1 MSALDAAKELDRLDD
16 SFAAIQAY
24 ERALE
29 LGQGDKTTF
38 VDLAV
43 LYFTLLDP
51 GVSAALKLDQH
62 FLDTAWTRANNLL
75 DTASDRFGNDSE
87 IAFWKR
93 YFVFIV
99 LGADEFL
106 DECGALADPGESLVP
121 FFYLWAGTNG
131 REFSD
136 EARRLYVQ
144 VASGQTAR
152 ERYIRSI
159 LGDGG
164 RVNLSSSIIDGSPPR
179 WPTRPRCPTILYSDQ
194 IYFSYSR
201 KYERSRNTG
210 TAGHV
215 GRLYGGSNERVNGL
229 NGVTMR
235 LRLLQ
240 PYILR
245 MEFRVF
251 PSIFARNGI
260 NGITK
265 SLSKYPQKTDYS
277 TAQKL
282 MFLSGL
288 DLHQVLQER
297 DFLWGIGCRQTRGAA
312 RRGRRDLTT
321 LTQTRIVPHRWS
333 RQSRR
338 RGEFLCVHGA

>member
-1 MSALDAAKELDRLDD
+1 MEGWSSVRFIPFVRPGAERRRGIAPVKELSPRSSALHQPTSPARGTLSDISCREV
-16 SFAAIQAY
+16 
-24 ERALE
+24 LE
-29 LGQGDKTTF
+29 EVREPRRTGG
-38 VDLAV
+38 
-43 LYFTLLDP
+43 
-51 GVSAALKLDQH
+51 
-62 FLDTAWTRANNLL
+62 
-75 DTASDRFGNDSE
+75 E
-87 IAFWKR
+87 I
-93 YFVFIV
+93 
-99 LGADEFL
+99 
-106 DECGALADPGESLVP
+106 C
-121 FFYLWAGTNG
+121 T
-131 REFSD
+131 
-136 EARRLYVQ
+136 
-144 VASGQTAR
+144 
-152 ERYIRSI
+152 
-159 LGDGG
+159 
-164 RVNLSSSIIDGSPPR
+164 
-179 WPTRPRCPTILYSDQ
+179 
-194 IYFSYSR
+194 
-201 KYERSRNTG
+201 
-210 TAGHV
+210 
-215 GRLYGGSNERVNGL
+215 NGL

-265 SLSKYPQKTDYS
+265 SLSKYPQKTDYT